1 MAVVKVSEIKNYL
14 PAIVKVTMPKGKTKT
29 KKITK

>member
-1 MAVVKVSEIKNYL
+1 MAVVKVSNIKGYL
-14 PAIVKVTMPKGKTKT
+14 PAIVKVTLPGARVKT